1 MAPQLDDILAALAQ
15 RRQADG
21 DHVQT
26 IEQILAELALADRLA
41 QVAMGGGDD
50 AHIGLDGNAAA
61 DGGELALLQHAQQP
75 GLGIQWHVADLVQEQ
90 RSGGGLLEAP
100 HAAGHRSGEG
110 ALLMA
115 EELALDQ
122 LARDRRHVHGDE
134 GSAPALAIVMQGA
147 GRQLLAG
154 ARFAEDHHR
163 QVGRHQPRHDPV
175 DVLHGGRAADKRQG
189 LGERCRIPGLRR
201 LGAAESPLDQR
212 NQLVEVEGL
221 GQIVEGAA
229 LGGAHRRQQRVL
241 GAHGDDAQ
249 IRAPLADAGN
259 EVEAVA
265 VGHDHIGDDEIA
277 GPFADPLPQGCRLVG
292 AAHLVAQPAQRLIQ
306 DDADRP
312 IVVGDQNGSSVHDCS
327 SSAAFGRRTRNC
339 VRRGSLASSMSPP

>member
-1 MAPQLDDILAALAQ
+1 MP
-15 RRQADG
+15 
-21 DHVQT
+21 
-26 IEQILAELALADRLA
+26 
-41 QVAMGGGDD
+41 
-50 AHIGLDGNAAA
+50 AAA
-61 DGGELALLQHAQQP
+61 CSKRP
-75 GLGIQWHVADLVQEQ
+75 T
-90 RSGGGLLEAP
+90 P
-100 HAAGHRSGEG
+100 AGHRPGEG

-122 LARDRRHVHGDE
+122 LARDRRHVHRDE
-134 GSAPALAIVMQGA
+134 GPAPALAIVVQGP

-154 ARFAEDHHR
+154 AGFAEDHHG
-163 QVGRHQPRHDPV
+163 QVGRHQPGHDPI
-175 DVLHGGRAADKRQG
+175 DVLHGGRAADERQG
-189 LGERCRIPGLRR
+189 LGQRRRIPRLRR
-201 LGAAESPLDQR
+201 LGAAEGPLDQPD
-212 NQLVEVEGL
+212 QLVQVEGF

-229 LGGAHRRQQRVL
+229 LGRAHRRQQRVL

-249 IRAPLADAGN
+249 IRAALADAGN

-277 GPFADPLPQGCRLVG
+277 LPLADPLPEGCRLVG
-292 AAHLVAQPAQRLIQ
+292 AAHLIAQPAQRLIQ

-312 IVVGDQNGSSVHDCS
+312 IVVGDQNGGSVHGCS